1 MIRKFSFLILV
12 AVMSGC
18 LSSAPTKSEAS
29 ATTSVDGQEL
39 SYRISQKGDITV
51 EGLYLVGQGGTYDY
65 ALQYEAPGE
74 GVAMLFV
81 IANDEAKMVR
91 RITVPKGKGILN
103 FNANSD
109 WVEGAEEMK
118 LELSVK
124 GSSKKTILLF
134 EGR

>member
-1 MIRKFSFLILV
+1 MTHKISFLALVILI
-12 AVMSGC
+12 SGC

-29 ATTSVDGQEL
+29 FSASIDGQEL
-39 SYRISQKGDITV
+39 SYRLSQQGDITV
-51 EGLYLVGQGGTYDY
+51 GGLYLVGQGGTYDY
-65 ALQYEAPGE
+65 ALQYDAPKE
-74 GVAMLFV
+74 GVAMLYV

-91 RITVPKGKGILN
+91 RITIPQGKGVLN

-109 WVEGAEEMK
+109 WVENAEEMK
-118 LELSVK
+118 LELSMK